1 MRPDPVPLSRAQRL
15 ALTATSFLLLV
26 VATMSL
32 GPLIAGSGWW
42 WLCAFIAA
50 GTLFTG
56 AGLRSIR
63 TPASLV
69 PVLELV
75 ALLLLL
81 TLVFGG
87 GTSIALIIPTPGTFD
102 VFGEL
107 LTGAARTIEQQSVPA
122 VAVPALTFAL
132 AVGVGLLAV
141 LTDVL
146 VQTLRMPALAAAP
159 ALVPTLIPGF
169 IIEAGADVSTLVLTA
184 AAYLLLLRVDVR
196 VRRRATLAAEPDGDD
211 AATVVPPRRV
221 PIVSTLGASLGL
233 AAVGL
238 LAASVLAAST
248 PSISTSLLLGSPGQ
262 GNLFARGV
270 SPFIDLGRDLRRP
283 EARPAFHYL
292 ARDADRPYFTLL
304 TLNRFEGEVWSAT
317 ESSVDGD
324 NTVDRMPRPDGLSD
338 AVETAEHPID
348 VVVDEVR
355 TTWLPVPYPTT
366 SIEGLSGSWFWDDQ
380 SLTVRSV
387 DTNTGG
393 QRYRANRLVVQPT
406 VAQLRDA
413 DPPRSPEF
421 APFLVLPDDMPAIIG
436 ETTAAVTAGAPSPYD
451 AAVAIQAFLRSTA
464 FDYSTEAP
472 VEAGYDGGGFDV
484 IAQFLETKA
493 GYCVHFASTMAVIA
507 RAAGI
512 PARISIGYTQGTPTQ
527 ERVNGVQRVEV
538 DSHDLHAWPELYFE
552 GVGWVPFEPTPG
564 RGSVPD
570 YSRPGAGE
578 GATAPVPSAAPATP
592 GAADRSDLD
601 PDRGLA
607 NPSGGAF
614 GGDAW
619 WLRGWVLAIVA
630 IALLLLP
637 AALRLGQR
645 ITRRGRMRRGERPA
659 DAAWD
664 ELVATARDYDAG
676 GDAAETPRALA
687 THLAARPAFAAEAER
702 DALVALRDGV
712 ERERYGPAAP
722 GPIGSSTAEVRFLGE
737 LALVRSALAD
747 DATPVER
754 ARATFMPRSL
764 FEGARAMFGERP
776 RVGA

>member
-1 MRPDPVPLSRAQRL
+1 MRPDPAPLSRGQRL
-15 ALTATSFLLLV
+15 ALTAASFLLLI
-26 VATMSL
+26 VATMAL

-56 AGLRSIR
+56 AGLRAIR

-81 TLVFGG
+81 TLLFGG
-87 GTSIALIIPTPGTFD
+87 GTSIALIIPTQGTFEI
-102 VFGEL
+102 FGEL

-122 VAVPALTFAL
+122 IPVPALTFAL
-132 AVGVGLLAV
+132 AFGVGLLAV

-169 IIEAGADVSTLVLTA
+169 IIEAGADVPTLVLTA

-196 VRRRATLAAEPDGDD
+196 VRRRATLAAEPEGDD

-233 AAVGL
+233 AVVGL
-238 LAASVLAAST
+238 LVASVLAAST

-262 GNLFARGV
+262 GTLFARGV

-283 EARPAFHYL
+283 EASPAFHYL
-292 ARDADRPYFTLL
+292 AREADRPYFTLL
-304 TLNRFEGEVWSAT
+304 TLDRFEGEVWSAT

-324 NTVDRMPRPDGLSD
+324 NTVDQMPRPAGLSD
-338 AVETAEHPID
+338 EIETAEHPID
-348 VVVDEVR
+348 VIVDEVR
-355 TTWLPVPYPTT
+355 TTWLPVPYPTA
-366 SIEGLSGSWFWDDQ
+366 SIEGLSGSWFWDDRA
-380 SLTVRSV
+380 LTVRSV

-393 QRYRANRLVVQPT
+393 QRYRANRLLVEPT
-406 VAQLRDA
+406 AAQLRNA
-413 DPPRSPEF
+413 DPPRSAEF
-421 APFLVLPDDMPAIIG
+421 DQFLELPDDMPAIIG
-436 ETTAAVTAGAPSPYD
+436 ETTAAITTGASSPYD
-451 AAVAIQAFLRSTA
+451 AAVAIQAFLRSTT

-472 VEAGYDGGGFDV
+472 VEDGYDGGGFDV

-507 RAAGI
+507 RDAGI

-527 ERVNGVQRVEV
+527 ERVNGIQRVDV

-570 YSRPGAGE
+570 YSRPGAGDA
-578 GATAPVPSAAPATP
+578 ATVPVPNTAPATP

-614 GGDAW
+614 GADSW
-619 WLRGWVLAIVA
+619 WFRGSMLAILAVV
-630 IALLLLP
+630 ILLLP
-637 AALRLGQR
+637 AALRVGQR
-645 ITRRGRMRRGERPA
+645 MTRRGRMRRGERPA

-664 ELVATARDYDAG
+664 ELVATARDFDAG

-687 THLAARPAFAAEAER
+687 AHLGERPAFAAEPPR
-702 DALVALRDGV
+702 DALIALRDAV
-712 ERERYGPAAP
+712 ERERYGPSVP
-722 GPIGSSTAEVRFLGE
+722 GPAGARLLDE
-737 LALVRSALAD
+737 LAIVRSALAD

-754 ARATFMPRSL
+754 ARATLVPHSL
-764 FEGARAMFGERP
+764 FERARALFGERS